1 MQHSCRWQAEEEDH
15 RHQLSSLRLAQEGV
29 AERLNQE
36 EDQRLAAEGEVAR
49 QKACICGVRADL
61 AEFEQAL
68 QHAKAQVGSF
78 AVFTSIALLQY
89 LLIRSHVCECTH

>member
-1 MQHSCRWQAEEEDH
+1 MHRVSCRWQSEEEDH

-49 QKACICGVRADL
+49 QKACICGLRANL
-61 AEFEQAL
+61 AELEQAL
-68 QHAKAQVGSF
+68 QRAKVQVGSK
-78 AVFTSIALLQY
+78 AMQCSPLLHCC
-89 LLIRSHVCECTH
+89 STV